1 MNILAPPL
9 VERMSEK
16 KREWAAVEPGQKIWP
31 MYMVVVMTVFYL
43 GGLGI
48 MRSLNILYPKGMS
61 FTGDIIHL
69 VGALFLCFST
79 LTQKDACAGK
89 RKSSLLVV

>member
-1 MNILAPPL
+1 
-9 VERMSEK
+9 MSEK
-16 KREWAAVEPGQKIWP
+16 KRESAAVEPGEKVWP

-48 MRSLNILYPKGMS
+48 MRSLNIMYPKGMS

-69 VGALFLCFST
+69 VGALFLVAT
-79 LTQKDACAGK
+79 LTEKDACAGE
-89 RKSSLLVV
+89 RKLKKTLNSSLLVV